1 MKFAEHSLAWI
12 TAGLCALLL
21 LPALFMDGMFM
32 DGVLYASVSR
42 NYAEGYGTF
51 WFPYFSEIFYRDFH
65 EQPPLMFFLQ
75 GTFMKVLGTGMYT
88 ERIYSLIAALISIFL
103 VHRCWTIVRGNG
115 KTGWLPVLAWFI
127 MPVTFWAY
135 TNNVEECTMTLF
147 VLAAMI
153 HLLRAMH
160 EHKRE
165 TLHLLL
171 AGLWILLAG
180 LTKGLQGM
188 FLLAGPF
195 VWWLTVRN
203 TSFVRMVWHSVLVAA
218 IPALFAVYAWFTPDV
233 HASFDAYFT
242 SRFSKTFSGIT
253 ATTASRFH
261 LLFELLLDT
270 LPLLVVGTVLL
281 LSFRKSRR
289 FSAGWESSKKL
300 VLFFLLVALTGILP
314 LLVTLEQRGFY
325 LVTALPYVA
334 LAFTLLVAPQA
345 ELLETRALQRRK
357 LSAGLGVFGLV
368 LLAGAVAATFFMAG
382 KPRRDEANLH
392 DLPLIAAQTGERT
405 TLVASNVICSDW
417 PFLCYAMRYHGLSF
431 NNQSLPGY
439 KWLLLEKADP
449 EPVGYAKVDL
459 RLTRFGLYEKR

>member
-1 MKFAEHSLAWI
+1 MKFAEHPLAWI

-42 NYAEGYGTF
+42 NYAEGFGTF
-51 WFPYFSEIFYRDFH
+51 WFPYFSETFYTDFH

-75 GTFMKVLGTGMYT
+75 GTFMKVLGTGLYT
-88 ERIYSLIAALISIFL
+88 ERIYCLIAAVISVFL
-103 VHRCWTIVRGNG
+103 VHRCWTVVRGSG

-153 HLLRAMH
+153 HFLRAAH
-160 EHKRE
+160 ERKRE
-165 TLHLLL
+165 TFHLLF

-188 FLLAGPF
+188 FLLGAPF

-203 TSFVRMVWHSVLVAA
+203 TSFVRMIGQSLLVAA
-218 IPALFAVYAWFTPDV
+218 IPALFVLYAWFTPDV
-233 HASFDAYFT
+233 HASFEAYFT
-242 SRFSKTFSGIT
+242 SRFSKTFSGVT

-270 LPLLVVGTVLL
+270 LPLIVVGTVLL

-289 FSAGWESSKKL
+289 FPAGWESSKKL

-392 DLPLIAAQTGERT
+392 DLPLIAAQTGERA
-405 TLVASNVICSDW
+405 TLSASNVICSDW
-417 PFLCYAMRYHGLSF
+417 PFLCYAMRNHGLSF
-431 NNQSLPGY
+431 NNQQLVQY
-439 KWLLLEKADP
+439 KWLLLEKGDP
-449 EPVGYAKVDL
+449 EPVGYKKVEVPL
-459 RLTRFGLYEKR
+459 VRFSLYGKK